1 MKTKY
6 LYIFLLISLLSIQ
19 EGKTQTLK
27 NYLSIAAKNNPGL
40 RAKYKEFEAV
50 LQKVPQVST
59 LPDPTFSFGYFILP
73 VETRLGPQEVKF
85 SLSQMFPWFGTLKAK
100 ENAATLAAQAKF
112 EEFVDARNKLFYN
125 MAAAYY
131 PLYKLNEWERIEQ
144 ENIEILKSYKEIVT
158 RNFRNGKGA
167 MTDVLRV
174 DIRLKDAITNLEI
187 LKKEEK
193 PLLTTFNK
201 LLNRSADEKVIIK
214 KISMEDPFPGLFN
227 KDSLLVQHPVLKK
240 LDLMRQ
246 SDKASERAARKSG
259 YPSLGIGLDYV
270 TVGKRTDMLVADN
283 GKDVIVPMVSVS
295 IPIFRKKYKAAEKE
309 ALLKQESL
317 ALQQEE
323 VTNNL
328 MSQYETTWFNINK
341 QYQLINLYNNQIK
354 ETRRILKLL
363 TEAYANSGKDF
374 EEVLRMQQELLQYEK
389 KKAAA
394 LTAYST
400 AVAKLEYVMGK

>member
-1 MKTKY
+1 
-6 LYIFLLISLLSIQ
+6 
-19 EGKTQTLK
+19 
-27 NYLSIAAKNNPGL
+27 
-40 RAKYKEFEAV
+40 
-50 LQKVPQVST
+50 
-59 LPDPTFSFGYFILP
+59 
-73 VETRLGPQEVKF
+73 
-85 SLSQMFPWFGTLKAK
+85 
-100 ENAATLAAQAKF
+100 
-112 EEFVDARNKLFYN
+112 
-125 MAAAYY
+125 
-131 PLYKLNEWERIEQ
+131 
-144 ENIEILKSYKEIVT
+144 
-158 RNFRNGKGA
+158 
-167 MTDVLRV
+167 
-174 DIRLKDAITNLEI
+174 
-187 LKKEEK
+187 
-193 PLLTTFNK
+193 
-201 LLNRSADEKVIIK
+201 
-214 KISMEDPFPGLFN
+214 
-227 KDSLLVQHPVLKK
+227 
-240 LDLMRQ
+240 
-246 SDKASERAARKSG
+246 
-259 YPSLGIGLDYV
+259 
-270 TVGKRTDMLVADN
+270 MLVADN